1 MEKIFFI
8 SLGCDKNLVD
18 SEVMLGLIE
27 KNGYAVTYDEHEADA
42 VVVNTCGFIADAV
55 KESIENILGIG
66 SLKEDGKL
74 KALIVTGCLV
84 ERYKDEIFKEMPEV
98 DAVVGTGDYEKIASV
113 LNDVLDGK
121 KRISAISDRNN
132 NPAEASV
139 ENRVLTGP
147 GHYAYLKIAEGCVNR
162 CTYCTIWQIRGEY
175 RSRRIESLV
184 RETENLAG
192 KGVKELILAAQDTA
206 LYGIDLYGESC
217 LDKLISELSKIS
229 GIEWIRILYA
239 YPEHITDALIE
250 EMAKNPKCCHY
261 IDMPIQHADDKI
273 LNLMGRRSS
282 HYNLKLL
289 IKKLRSAIPDIA
301 IRTTLITGF
310 PGEGDDEFENL
321 LNFVTDI
328 GFDRLGVFEYSR
340 EDGTLAAN
348 MPEQVS
354 AKTKRKR
361 KEIIMKT
368 QKEIS
373 AAKLKNKTGQKLK
386 VIVDGK
392 IEDAYCG
399 RSFMDCYGIDG
410 MVFFDAEYEILS
422 GEFVEVEV
430 TGSSEYD
437 LYGKLNDSL
446 TNL

>member
-1 MEKIFFI
+1 MDKIFFI

-55 KESIENILGIG
+55 KESIENILGAAD
-66 SLKEDGKL
+66 LKENGNL

-98 DAVVGTGDYEKIASV
+98 DAVVGTGDYEKIASIIK
-113 LNDVLDGK
+113 DTLDGAK
-121 KRISAISDRNN
+121 GISAVTDKNN
-132 NPAEASV
+132 NPSEASV
-139 ENRVLTGP
+139 ENRILTGP

-184 RETENLAG
+184 REAENLAG

-217 LDKLISELSKIS
+217 LDKLIGKLSEVS

-273 LNLMGRRSS
+273 LSLMGRRSS
-282 HYNLKLL
+282 QDNLRLL
-289 IKKLRSAIPDIA
+289 INKLRCAMPDIA

-310 PGEGDDEFENL
+310 PGEGEEEFGNL

-340 EDGTLAAN
+340 EEGTPAAT

-354 AKTKRKR
+354 TKAKRKR
-361 KEIIMKT
+361 KEIIMNK
-368 QKEIS
+368 QKKIS
-373 AAKLKNKTGQKLK
+373 AVKLKEKTGQKLK
-386 VIVDGK
+386 VVVDGK
-392 IEDAYCG
+392 IEGAYCG
-399 RSFMDCYGIDG
+399 RSYMDCYGIDG

-422 GEFVEVEV
+422 GEFVDIKI

-437 LYGKLNDSL
+437 LHGEL
-446 TNL
+446 